1 MWTIVIFVLT
11 ILFSMPLGLGVSLLR
26 LSKYKIIQYP
36 VRFYLLIMRGTPLV
50 LQLMFVMYAPPFVF
64 GVPINRVVAA
74 VIAFSLNYA
83 AYFAEIYR
91 AGIQSVPLG
100 QYEAAAVLGFSSRQ
114 TFLRIIFP
122 QVIKKILP
130 PVGSEWMVL
139 VKDTALA
146 QTIAVVELF
155 RNATNAMSRYASIT
169 PIIVAALFYLA
180 MGALVELLFAQI
192 EKKLNYYK
200 G

>member
-1 MWTIVIFVLT
+1 
-11 ILFSMPLGLGVSLLR
+11 
-26 LSKYKIIQYP
+26 
-36 VRFYLLIMRGTPLV
+36 
-50 LQLMFVMYAPPFVF
+50 
-64 GVPINRVVAA
+64 
-74 VIAFSLNYA
+74 
-83 AYFAEIYR
+83 
-91 AGIQSVPLG
+91 
-100 QYEAAAVLGFSSRQ
+100 
-114 TFLRIIFP
+114 
-122 QVIKKILP
+122 
-130 PVGSEWMVL
+130 MVL